1 MPVLKVPLVP
11 LGFPL
16 ADGRLSAWPIYCPC
30 ESDGYRPGVEREPGT
45 PDGRGNGVM
54 ARRMT
59 TGASEVERPRILVT
73 TSTEFRDEDVRR
85 RDSTTGSNYS
95 EGVIRA
101 GGLRFMVANLDPGLV
116 DTYLDNVDG
125 VLFTGGVDL
134 DPDSYGQQPARGLG
148 KVDPQRDA

>member
-1 MPVLKVPLVP
+1 M
-11 LGFPL
+11 
-16 ADGRLSAWPIYCPC
+16 
-30 ESDGYRPGVEREPGT
+30 
-45 PDGRGNGVM
+45 
-54 ARRMT
+54 
-59 TGASEVERPRILVT
+59 ERPRILVT